1 MRGKLVLKVIALA
14 LAITHPRS
22 GEQMEF
28 IAPPPTD
35 FVEYLAQKSLTAD
48 APEIQRW
55 IETR

>member
-1 MRGKLVLKVIALA
+1 MLKVIALA
-14 LAITHPRS
+14 LANTHPRS

-48 APEIQRW
+48 GPEIQRW